1 MTRVMLVQPW
11 NYHDEGVQ
19 EHDLSN
25 EWRNG
30 PYSLLLLASEL
41 KNKNHTVQIVD
52 LNHDLVLFKGDLNKC
67 LTSFAKAIEEFKPE
81 IIGVTFFSIH
91 FFEAEIIV
99 RTARKTCDWLQIK
112 PIMLG
117 GGIHA
122 TLEPK
127 SSLEQLGFDYIFI
140 GEADI
145 GIVDLADGKDPLSI
159 RGVVDKNTI
168 GNITDPKQVRG
179 VEIKDLDSLPFPDW
193 SMIDYIFYAHPTYA
207 RVKIAKS
214 SSLDIMM
221 GRGCTKRCSFCA
233 YSATSSVRYY
243 SADYLI
249 RQIKYM
255 ITRFGISEFY
265 FIDSSIGNNT
275 KLLREFC
282 VKMIETRLN
291 KTTRWYGNIRVD
303 QVDENLLKLMW
314 DAGCRYLFY
323 GFESGSQRILDLM
336 NKRVSVEDNYRVAEL
351 HNKLKFP
358 YNASMIFGYPGER
371 EEDIQE
377 SMKFLRAVLP
387 PSVGINCYVPLPGS
401 PDYYQLL
408 QQGKIHIN
416 NPVEWRTIGE
426 CNPSKIYA
434 DIPEERFKKLL
445 NEAYQFAYTEIPQI
459 TRARWGNCEN
469 NIKPHFF
476 VRLIDNIKKKNY
488 IILNLKQKN
497 QP

>member
-1 MTRVMLVQPW
+1 MTRVILVQPW
-11 NYHDEGVQ
+11 NYHDEGIKK
-19 EHDLSN
+19 HDLSN

-41 KNKNHTVQIVD
+41 KSHNHTVKIVD
-52 LNHDLVLFKGDLNKC
+52 LHRDLVSFEGDLNKC
-67 LTSFAKAIEEFKPE
+67 LTNFAKDIEDFKPE
-81 IIGVTFFSIH
+81 IIGVTLFSIH
-91 FFEAEIIV
+91 FFEAKIIV
-99 RTARKTCDWLQIK
+99 KTARKICDRLQIK
-112 PIMLG
+112 PIILG
-117 GGIHA
+117 GGIHV

-127 SSLEQLGFDYIFI
+127 SSLEQLDFDYVFV

-145 GIVDLADGKDPLSI
+145 GIVDLANGKDPLSI
-159 RGVVDKNTI
+159 PGIADKNTI
-168 GNITDPKQVRG
+168 GNISDPKQIRG
-179 VEIKDLDSLPFPDW
+179 VEVRDLDLLPFPDW
-193 SMIDYIFYAHPTYA
+193 SMIDYTFYSHPTYA
-207 RVKIAKS
+207 RVKTAKS

-255 ITRFGISEFY
+255 INQFGIREFY
-265 FIDSSIGNNT
+265 FIDSSIGNNP
-275 KLLREFC
+275 KLLRAFC
-282 VKMIETRLN
+282 DKILETRLN
-291 KTTRWYGNIRVD
+291 ESIKWYGNIRVD

-336 NKRVSVEDNYRVAEL
+336 NKKVKVEDNYRVAEL

-371 EEDIQE
+371 EEEIQE

-401 PDYYQLL
+401 PDYYRLL
-408 QQGKIHIN
+408 QQGKIHIE
-416 NPVEWRTIGE
+416 NPIEWKTIGE
-426 CNPSKIYA
+426 CNPSRIYA
-434 DIPEERFKKLL
+434 DIPKERFMELL
-445 NEAYQFAYTEIPQI
+445 NEAYYFAYTEIPQI
-459 TRARWGNCEN
+459 TKERWSNCGDNAKSNLFNRMVNE
-469 NIKPHFF
+469 IK
-476 VRLIDNIKKKNY
+476 NWIK
-488 IILNLKQKN
+488 
-497 QP
+497 